1 MKVWFFYEEFK
12 GSKGHWHKGYDAMI
26 DAGGHMTCG
35 STLAEAIYMAHDL
48 IAGVISDDDDMD
60 LEYIGDYKAQAADL
74 EIPESS
80 YVGFMDIDVDL
91 LGGGSWVRKSDDG
104 WIKTGSGWARKGD
117 SKPKTRQPFRLRT
130 LEKAFEMV
138 YRNFQLKK

>member
-12 GSKGHWHKGYDAMI
+12 GSKGHWCQGYDAMI

-35 STLAEAIYMAHDL
+35 STLAETIYMAHDL
-48 IAGVISDDDDMD
+48 IACVTSDDGDMD
-60 LEYIGDYKAQAADL
+60 LAPIGDYKAQAADL

-91 LGGGSWVRKSDDG
+91 LGGDSWVRKSDDG
-104 WIKTGSGWARKGD
+104 WIRTGGGWVRKGD
-117 SKPKTRQPFRLRT
+117 LKPKTRQPFRLCT
-130 LEKAFEMV
+130 LKKAFEMV
-138 YRNFQLKK
+138 YRNFQLSK